1 MFEGITFHLF
11 FKIAS
16 FFFDKKLQDDGIL
29 TFVFSNPGI
38 YLANLP

>member
-1 MFEGITFHLF
+1 MFGGITFHLF
-11 FKIAS
+11 FKIA